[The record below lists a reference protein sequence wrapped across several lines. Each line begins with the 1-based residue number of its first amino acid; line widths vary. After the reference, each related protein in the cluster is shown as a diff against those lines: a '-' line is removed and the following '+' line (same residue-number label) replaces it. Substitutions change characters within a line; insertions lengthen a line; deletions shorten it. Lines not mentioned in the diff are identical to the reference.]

1 MFVACVIYGSFLA
14 LEPLSCLAVMSG
26 ASLSQSTHIDPAE
39 LRTLQPLRKCHTGAL
54 CSFIIGLSCAIFDS
68 LKPSGKCS
76 RRNFALMLEENANAG
91 DVLAG
96 AVVLLYPTHHTVS
109 QNLINMNQN
118 SVQLPEDT
126 PTNMCEVV
134 SVTYNLV
141 SDLEADHAQ
150 QQQSRE
156 EGVEENKV

>member
-1 MFVACVIYGSFLA
+1 MALFLA
-14 LEPLSCLAVMSG
+14 PEPLSCLAVVSG
-26 ASLSQSTHIDPAE
+26 CSLFQSTHINPAE
-39 LRTLQPLRKCHTGAL
+39 LRTLHPLRKCHTGAL
-54 CSFIIGLSCAIFDS
+54 CSCIIGLSCAIFDS

-96 AVVLLYPTHHTVS
+96 AVVLLYPSPSPTHHTVS
-109 QNLINMNQN
+109 QNLIEIMNQN
-118 SVQLPEDT
+118 SVQLPEDS
-126 PTNMCEVV
+126 PTEVCQVV